1 MSLPTRPYIAALLSL
16 LLLLSGSVSAMSQAM
31 SLSSDSGSSDCGT
44 MMMMEQADSM
54 DQQTVPGSQCPDSS
68 GVACLS
74 SGGMSQ
80 CVIVIALGLSPSLPL
95 PDVGSHSTHAL
106 LGIEYQNPYLAAVTP
121 PPEHH
126 S

>member
-16 LLLLSGSVSAMSQAM
+16 LLLLSGPVSAMSQAM
-31 SLSSDSGSSDCGT
+31 SLSSDSGSSDCG
-44 MMMMEQADSM
+44 MVMMEQADSM

>member
-16 LLLLSGSVSAMSQAM
+16 LLLLSGPVSAMSQAM

-44 MMMMEQADSM
+44 MMMEQADSM

-80 CVIVIALGLSPSLPL
+80 CVIVIALGLSHSLLL